1 MKRDILRANR
11 LLAQQGIRWRI
22 SHEPQEDGS
31 QRDIFIRNGAGKV
44 IWKGFL
50 LDAAI
55 AWIIRSPIP
64 DEDLEPH
71 LGYEDESYVELLLFV
86 PIRIPEA

>member
-1 MKRDILRANR
+1 MNEDIRRANR
-11 LLAQQGIRWRI
+11 ILEQQGIAWRI

-31 QRDIFIRNGAGKV
+31 TRDIVVRNRFGQV
-44 IWKGFL
+44 LWRGFL

-55 AWIIRSPIP
+55 AWIIRQPIP

-86 PIRIPEA
+86 PIHIVEA